1 VAPKDQGSS
10 NSPGDFARQLAQ
22 ATEYPLILVG
32 STVGGGFVGYLLDRS
47 LHTKP
52 YLLLAVGALGF
63 IVGLR
68 DMLRRIAK
76 SDPSSTDSR

>member
-1 VAPKDQGSS
+1 MAPKDSGSS
-10 NSPGDFARQLAQ
+10 SSPGDIARQLAL

-32 STVGGGFVGYLLDRS
+32 GTVGGGFVGYLLDRW

-52 YLLLAVGALGF
+52 YLLLAVGVLGF

-76 SDPSSTDSR
+76 SDPPSANPR